1 MQQVE
6 TSSEHLGSV
15 ASTPLRSCGVSPFE
29 ALIAPGDVF
38 RRPHEVLTH
47 PGLSVP
53 EKRAILAS
61 WASDARSVE
70 SDPALRCLSGSKA
83 EPVPV
88 DEVLDALQALD
99 DEKLFWTRTEAPK
112 QHSRAAFGVR
122 WPRSPAS
129 KKHRVN

>member
-6 TSSEHLGSV
+6 TSSEHLGPV
-15 ASTPLRSCGVSPFE
+15 AAATLPSSAVNPFE

-38 RRPHEVLTH
+38 RRPHEVLAH
-47 PGLSVP
+47 PGLSLA

-70 SDPALRCLSGSKA
+70 SHPALRCLSGCKA

-99 DEKLFWTRTEAPK
+99 GEKVLWTRNEAPRK
-112 QHSRAAFGVR
+112 RSRAAFAVR
-122 WPRSPAS
+122 WPGGSACKQHS
-129 KKHRVN
+129 VN

>member
-1 MQQVE
+1 MQQIE
-6 TSSEHLGSV
+6 TTLEHLGPT
-15 ASTPLRSCGVSPFE
+15 AAATLQPCAVSPFE

-88 DEVLDALQALD
+88 DEVLDALLALD
-99 DEKLFWTRTEAPK
+99 DEKLLWTRTEAPK

-129 KKHRVN
+129 KKHSIN